1 MLGQGIA
8 KLIVLFYFISFCIVC
23 SLPFVYGGK
32 CYRHYTVVIYF
43 RRLMRGLSIGLGIGE
58 IEVRIYLCS
67 YNALLLIPILIFIVE
82 QIYNG
87 TCIACIN

>member
-1 MLGQGIA
+1 
-8 KLIVLFYFISFCIVC
+8 
-23 SLPFVYGGK
+23 
-32 CYRHYTVVIYF
+32 
-43 RRLMRGLSIGLGIGE
+43 MRGLSRCLGIGE